1 MPDGFYASHYTGGSR
16 TPTGERNY
24 FSMIRAVFTSVRQII
39 APDAVV
45 IQLVGFAD
53 FKRQLP
59 LYLSTMAEAGFDT
72 DANAAGSGLVRN
84 VPNRKWYAK
93 LQGDVDASSEVLLFH
108 RPRREC
114 RSLH

>member
-16 TPTGERNY
+16 TPTGEQNY
-24 FSMIRAVFTSVRQII
+24 FSMIRDVFKSVRRII

-45 IQLVGFAD
+45 VQLVGFAD

-59 LYLSTMAEAGFDT
+59 LYLSTMAEAGFDA
-72 DANAAGSGLVRN
+72 DADSTGSGLIRN

-108 RPRREC
+108 RPRRP
-114 RSLH
+114 L